1 VSADLGL
8 ASAKVPTIDDSW
20 WQAFGDVQLDTLIDE
35 ALHGSPTLAGALAR
49 MRQAQAELSASR
61 AVTYPQVSVDG
72 QEQRQRFSESYII
85 PPPYGGS
92 TKWIGTVQAKL
103 DWSLDFWGK
112 QAAMVAMARSSAEA
126 IQLDVNAAAGTGG
139 AVTQAYIDLSRAGP
153 CAIWSNGGSAQAFWI

>member
-1 VSADLGL
+1 MVSADLGL

-72 QEQRQRFSESYII
+72 Q
-85 PPPYGGS
+85 
-92 TKWIGTVQAKL
+92 
-103 DWSLDFWGK
+103 
-112 QAAMVAMARSSAEA
+112 
-126 IQLDVNAAAGTGG
+126 
-139 AVTQAYIDLSRAGP
+139 
-153 CAIWSNGGSAQAFWI
+153 